1 LVRDASLRDAP
12 HHEAGRGFVATFTPV
27 IAGLDLAIPIRLTFR
42 QPKSNGATVLGG
54 LLALLSAATFAFETV
69 ASRRGVL
76 TASVAQALA
85 VTVPLG
91 VPIFALFAAAFG
103 AFATLA
109 GFPAEAIVYLASA
122 GVLHFVWGRY
132 CNYRAS
138 KAMGAVLVAP
148 VQQSNLLVTLALA
161 IWILGERLTVLRIV
175 GIVLVVLGPALTY
188 DRARGAASD
197 EAAPAGGDAPRL
209 FQPNYAEGYLF
220 AVLSATGYGISPI
233 LVRLALENRELNASL
248 AGGLISYTAATLVF
262 ALILLLPGR
271 WRHVRALDP
280 GAAKWFAISGVCVCF
295 AQMLRYAALV
305 LAPVSV
311 VTPIQ
316 RLSLVFR
323 LYLSRLINPQHE
335 VFGGRIV
342 AATVVSLI
350 GALALTVSTEMVQA
364 ALPLPDWAR
373 AAMNWQW
380 P

>member
-1 LVRDASLRDAP
+1 
-12 HHEAGRGFVATFTPV
+12 
-27 IAGLDLAIPIRLTFR
+27 
-42 QPKSNGATVLGG
+42 VLGG
-54 LLALLSAATFAFETV
+54 FLALLSAATFAFETV

-76 TASVAQALA
+76 TASVVQALA

-91 VPIFALFAAAFG
+91 VPIFLLFALAFG
-103 AFATLA
+103 GFATIE

-138 KAMGAVLVAP
+138 KAMGAILAAP
-148 VQQSNLLVTLALA
+148 IQQSNLLLTLALA
-161 IWILGERLTVLRIV
+161 IWILGERLTPLRIL
-175 GIVLVVLGPALTY
+175 GIALVVLGPALAY
-188 DRARGAASD
+188 ERARGNAAD
-197 EAAPAGGDAPRL
+197 AAANGGALKL
-209 FQPNYAEGYLF
+209 FQPSYAEGYLF
-220 AVLSATGYGISPI
+220 AVLSATGYGVSPI
-233 LVRLALENRELNASL
+233 LVRLALENRELPASL
-248 AGGLISYTAATLVF
+248 AGGLISYAAATLAF

-271 WRHVRALDP
+271 WRHVRSLDP

-295 AQMLRYAALV
+295 AQMLRYMALV

-323 LYLSRLINPQHE
+323 FYLSRLVNPQHE
-335 VFGGRIV
+335 VFGGRIA
-342 AATVVSLI
+342 AATVVSLL
-350 GALALTVSTEMVQA
+350 GALSLSVSTEVVQA

-373 AAMNWQW
+373 AALNWRW